1 MQVKTQIDELQNYL
15 SDASNL
21 PGGHAEK
28 LFIPQTIEE
37 IAGIL
42 REANQ
47 KNISVTISGARTGL
61 VGGCIPFGGY
71 LISLEKFNQI
81 KEINGNFAIA
91 QAAVRLNDFQKET
104 EAKGLFIRL
113 TRPNGVA
120 NLAERW
126 RPMPAVHGASNTA
139 QPANLSNGS
148 KSSCRLA
155 IFYSSS
161 VVKFFRILMDLLKL
175 RLKMAKL
182 LKLEFQVIHRLRS
195 AKIPVV
201 IFRLKKLTQLIYLS
215 AVKAR
220 LELSPK

>member
-126 RPMPAVHGASNTA
+126 RPMRVVRAVSNTVQLA
-139 QPANLSNGS
+139 VMS
-148 KSSCRLA
+148 KNSKLFCQRA
-155 IFYSSS
+155 TFY
-161 VVKFFRILMDLLKL
+161 I
-175 RLKMAKL
+175 
-182 LKLEFQVIHRLRS
+182 
-195 AKIPVV
+195 
-201 IFRLKKLTQLIYLS
+201 
-215 AVKAR
+215 
-220 LELSPK
+220 